1 MSLLKHT
8 ACHPG
13 KKVKVVLRNGV
24 VYYGKFRDRLS
35 RHIVIEMPDGRMEK
49 IDKGSIKVFSI
60 FNQHV
65 ASMQRK
71 IIKP

>member
-1 MSLLKHT
+1 MSILKHT

-24 VYYGKFRDRLS
+24 VYYGKFKDRGS
-35 RHIVIEMPDGRMEK
+35 RHIYLDMPDGKVEK
-49 IDKGSIKVFSI
+49 IDKASIKVFSI
-60 FNQHV
+60 FNQRL

-71 IIKP
+71 VIRA